1 MAGGMGGFLTL
12 GPPGAVA
19 GSIAAGNIIISRL
32 YNIFIVKNSLI

>member
-19 GSIAAGNIIISRL
+19 GSIAAGYILISSLR
-32 YNIFIVKNSLI
+32 NIFIFKNSLI

>member
-19 GSIAAGNIIISRL
+19 GSIAAGSSN
-32 YNIFIVKNSLI
+32 FKIV